1 MFGSFSQCLDCLWE
15 RLDYSAEA
23 LLVLKTSVLSQFWG
37 NSVGGLIWVKYI
49 QHAAMEKMDEDL
61 RTLPTLNTST
71 GDGDDSESLQFSIQP
86 SRLILDPCVF
96 LIQIQEDQNETLSR
110 ERMQQIINTPEP
122 EIVRETQ

>member
-1 MFGSFSQCLDCLWE
+1 M
-15 RLDYSAEA
+15 
-23 LLVLKTSVLSQFWG
+23 
-37 NSVGGLIWVKYI
+37 GGLIWVKHI
-49 QHAAMEKMDEDL
+49 QKMDEDL

-71 GDGDDSESLQFSIQP
+71 GDGDDSESLHFSIQP

-96 LIQIQEDQNETLSR
+96 LIQIQEDPNETLSR